1 MTMPFTL
8 QVIFLS
14 LSKPVPFL
22 LPHLGNIYFR
32 RDEKGGGKE
41 RFNLFLIMLEIIKS
55 LAYTHPCPAT
65 DVFQIVTSMSF
76 PPPPLNVPKLTG
88 H

>member
-22 LPHLGNIYFR
+22 LPHLGNIFR
-32 RDEKGGGKE
+32 RDEKGGEKE
-41 RFNLFLIMLEIIKS
+41 RFNIFLIMLEIIKS
-55 LAYTHPCPAT
+55 LASTNPYPAT

-76 PPPPLNVPKLTG
+76 FPPPLNVPKLTG